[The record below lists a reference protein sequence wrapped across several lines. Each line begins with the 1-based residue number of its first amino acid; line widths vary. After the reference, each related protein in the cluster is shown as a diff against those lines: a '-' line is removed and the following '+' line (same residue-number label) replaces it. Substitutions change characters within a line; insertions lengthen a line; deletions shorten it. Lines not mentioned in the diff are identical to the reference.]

1 MTTMDSECGL
11 LTVNQL
17 KAVELGLQTVST
29 TGQVLTSWT
38 EPGKRSGEKGELAE
52 GSVLVAA
59 LPQHSWPSLLQ
70 LLVNASPKPPQDRG
84 SDVPY

>member
-1 MTTMDSECGL
+1 MWAANCQPAKSDGTWPPDS
-11 LTVNQL
+11 
-17 KAVELGLQTVST
+17 KYHR
-29 TGQVLTSWT
+29 QVLTSWT

-52 GSVLVAA
+52 GSVLVAG

-84 SDVPY
+84 SDVPC